1 MNLDPFTIQVL
12 VTLAVFGVT
21 TSIVYTFVGWRKV
34 WKNVLL
40 YRERSYWVNYNVI
53 EACAWYAKGMVILP
67 ALLYGIEIWQL
78 HFLTLFTSSLLIW
91 ASRKK
96 GLPTLVIFNTI
107 WIGISS
113 IVLVRNMI

>member
-1 MNLDPFTIQVL
+1 MIDEFTLQVL
-12 VTLAVFGVT
+12 LTLAVFLT
-21 TSIVYTFVGWRKV
+21 TTCIVYTFVGWGKI
-34 WKNVLL
+34 WKNIKL
-40 YRERSYWVNYNVI
+40 YSNRAYWVNYNVI

-67 ALLYGIEIWQL
+67 ALLYGKEIWQL

-113 IVLVRNMI
+113 IVIVRNIL

>member
-1 MNLDPFTIQVL
+1 MIDAFTIQVIFTVL
-12 VTLAVFGVT
+12 LFSSVTCV
-21 TSIVYTFVGWRKV
+21 VYTFVGWRKI
-34 WKNVLL
+34 WNNIKL
-40 YRERSYWVNYNVI
+40 YSNRAYWVNYNVI

-67 ALLYGIEIWQL
+67 ALLYGKEIWQL
-78 HFLTLFTSSLLIW
+78 NFLTLFTSSLLIW

-113 IVLVRNMI
+113 IVIVRNIL